1 MIILSTVRT
10 TCSRKIFC
18 SQEHGQREVE
28 ERARLQHLNR
38 AKDIDM
44 LRTQPFDI
52 LNNSSKLA
60 GLGEAVAN
68 NVVKPSK
75 VGKRK
80 FPDSYRCFSA
90 NALSI
95 ATKGHISNAAHE
107 HDIIVNITLFPLST
121 RTFFSSSSILR
132 FYDYNILSNIP
143 LSQHHFDHPDA
154 RPIPA
159 QKHPKE
165 RLIPAFLT
173 KDFDIITNRY
183 KQEHADKKTRD
194 FELNLLEAT
203 AKHRTRNRFNPLTQA
218 YLDPAEDNRMKVF
231 AETHEVEIV
240 NRAMALVP
248 PSTKNRPSAFYNILN
263 PDEVT
268 NEDQLKWMGRTRL
281 VVCPLLCEL
290 WLVSL

>member
-80 FPDSYRCFSA
+80 FPDSYR
-90 NALSI
+90 
-95 ATKGHISNAAHE
+95 
-107 HDIIVNITLFPLST
+107 
-121 RTFFSSSSILR
+121 R
-132 FYDYNILSNIP
+132 FC
-143 LSQHHFDHPDA
+143 
-154 RPIPA
+154 
-159 QKHPKE
+159 
-165 RLIPAFLT
+165 T
-173 KDFDIITNRY
+173 
-183 KQEHADKKTRD
+183 
-194 FELNLLEAT
+194 
-203 AKHRTRNRFNPLTQA
+203 
-218 YLDPAEDNRMKVF
+218 
-231 AETHEVEIV
+231 
-240 NRAMALVP
+240 
-248 PSTKNRPSAFYNILN
+248 
-263 PDEVT
+263 
-268 NEDQLKWMGRTRL
+268 
-281 VVCPLLCEL
+281 
-290 WLVSL
+290 